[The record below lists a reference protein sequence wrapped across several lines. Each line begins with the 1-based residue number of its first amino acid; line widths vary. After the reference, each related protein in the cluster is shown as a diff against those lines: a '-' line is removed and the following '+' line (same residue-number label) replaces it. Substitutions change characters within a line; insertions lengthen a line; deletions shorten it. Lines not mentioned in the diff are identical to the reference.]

1 MGMGEWGEWG
11 VWESIGESKFVA
23 NLGLVTLLI

>member
-23 NLGLVTLLI
+23 NTRLVTLLI